1 MCFYALIKQQGRIL
15 LRLDEIEARAK
26 AAGNGLEHP
35 SGETEP
41 DELPLNA
48 RFPGFTLPDLKG
60 RAIALENFCGKR
72 VLLVHWNFECGYC
85 QFIARDLA
93 DLDSGLEKR
102 NVQLV
107 LLTCGDSESNQRQ
120 AAEHGLKCS
129 MLLIDNE
136 KSPSPFSNQG

>member
-1 MCFYALIKQQGRIL
+1 KVERDSVTVVLLSLILISVWMCFYALIKQQGRIL
-15 LRLDEIEARAK
+15 LRLDEIEARTK

-35 SGETEP
+35 IDTES
-41 DELPLNA
+41 DALPPNA
-48 RFPGFTLPDLKG
+48 PFPAFGFPDLRG
-60 RAIALENFCGKR
+60 RTVALADFCGKR

-107 LLTCGDSESNQRQ
+107 LLTYGDSESNQR
-120 AAEHGLKCS
+120 
-129 MLLIDNE
+129 
-136 KSPSPFSNQG
+136 